1 MASDS
6 TSTPAAVR
14 TVSQRLAELRPM
26 RRGSLSERYMKCS
39 KAGCACQR
47 DEQARHGPYYSLTRN
62 IGGQTQSRLI
72 PADQVER
79 IREQIAAGKQFRL
92 EVEAIWEACEQW
104 AEAEIG
110 AAAHRG
116 AEKGGSRRAPSC
128 AQRVAPLTKPAGSRP
143 GRSRGCRH
151 AA

>member
-6 TSTPAAVR
+6 VSVPAAVR
-14 TVSQRLAELRPM
+14 TLSERLAQLRPM

-39 KAGCACQR
+39 KTGCACQR

-79 IREQIAAGKQFRL
+79 IREQIAAGKQFRQQ
-92 EVEAIWEACEQW
+92 VEAVWAACEQW
-104 AEAEIG
+104 AEAET
-110 AAAHRG
+110 AAPSTAREV
-116 AEKGGSRRAPSC
+116 EKRGSRRRS
-128 AQRVAPLTKPAGSRP
+128 RRRSRP
-143 GRSRGCRH
+143 KSKR
-151 AA
+151 